1 MTGDSAI
8 PFGLL
13 VHGLCAAALTE
24 TPVSND
30 PCQRLPAT
38 QIMRYHSWLSGCHSA
53 YYNRIGYVLVAT
65 VSCYSP
71 GKFT

>member
-24 TPVSND
+24 TPLSLMTHVKD
-30 PCQRLPAT
+30 YPIT
-38 QIMRYHSWLSGCHSA
+38 QPGTRIM
-53 YYNRIGYVLVAT
+53 T
-65 VSCYSP
+65 
-71 GKFT
+71 